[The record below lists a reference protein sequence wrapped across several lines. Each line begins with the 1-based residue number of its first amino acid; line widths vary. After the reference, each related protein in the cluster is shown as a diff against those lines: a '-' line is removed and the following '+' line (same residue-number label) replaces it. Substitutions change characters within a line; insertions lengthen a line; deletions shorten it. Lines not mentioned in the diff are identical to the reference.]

1 MKNEKMKKALNGITT
16 LFVAVMMVSCSTGQ
30 NKVVE
35 GTISEDV
42 NVEEFAKHIGEAQL
56 LDVRTPDEWSEGI
69 IEGATMA
76 NFYENDFD
84 ANLAK
89 LDKQKPVAVYCK
101 SGGRSGKAMAKM
113 NQLGF
118 KEVYNLKGGIGA
130 WNGANNPIVK
140 P

>member
-1 MKNEKMKKALNGITT
+1 MKIISHLIILSFLG
-16 LFVAVMMVSCSTGQ
+16 LFMVSCSTGQ
-30 NKVVE
+30 QKVAE
-35 GTISEDV
+35 GTIAEDLS
-42 NVEEFAKHIGEAQL
+42 VEEFAKYIDGAQL

-76 NFYENDFD
+76 NIHEDDFD

-89 LDKQKPVAVYCK
+89 LDKEKPVAVYCR

-118 KEVYNLKGGIGA
+118 KEVYSLKGGIGA
-130 WNGANNPIVK
+130 WREADNLTVK

>member
-1 MKNEKMKKALNGITT
+1 MKIISHLIILSFLG
-16 LFVAVMMVSCSTGQ
+16 LFMVSCSTGQ
-30 NKVVE
+30 QKVAE
-35 GTISEDV
+35 GTIAEDLS
-42 NVEEFAKHIGEAQL
+42 VEEFAKYIDGAQL

-76 NFYENDFD
+76 NIHEDDFD

-89 LDKQKPVAVYCK
+89 LDKEKPVAVYCR

-118 KEVYNLKGGIGA
+118 KEVYSLKGGIGA
-130 WNGANNPIVK
+130 WREADNLTVNP
-140 P
+140 

>member
-1 MKNEKMKKALNGITT
+1 MKIISYLSIVLVMG
-16 LFVAVMMVSCSTGQ
+16 LFMVSCSNGQ
-30 NKVVE
+30 QKVAE
-35 GTISEDV
+35 GTIAEDV
-42 NVEEFAKHIGEAQL
+42 NVEEFAKHIDGAQL

-76 NFYENDFD
+76 NIYEDDFD

-89 LDKQKPVAVYCK
+89 LDKEKPVAVYCK
-101 SGGRSGKAMAKM
+101 SGGRSGQAMAKM

-130 WNGANNPIVK
+130 WNGADKLTVK